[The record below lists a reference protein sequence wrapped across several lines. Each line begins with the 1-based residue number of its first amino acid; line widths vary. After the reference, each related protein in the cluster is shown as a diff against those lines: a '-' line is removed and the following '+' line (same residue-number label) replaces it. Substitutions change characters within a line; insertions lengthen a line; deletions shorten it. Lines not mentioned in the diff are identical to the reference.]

1 MEEGKETKRKKV
13 VSDRKYKNLME
24 DLQSAVEQSN
34 DIELFKNQY
43 VPASVAPANMS
54 RTQNS

>member
-43 VPASVAPANMS
+43 VPASVAPVNMS